1 MAMHSNKDMNHKPCF
16 FLMKK
21 IQSKKNIGRLEE
33 TAVFVGLSEI
43 IDHIKPQTVS
53 ESCRQCIL
61 CSNIY
66 F

>member
-1 MAMHSNKDMNHKPCF
+1 MVYYNTVHDDTWPCIQIKIWTINLGF

-43 IDHIKPQTVS
+43 I
-53 ESCRQCIL
+53 
-61 CSNIY
+61 
-66 F
+66 